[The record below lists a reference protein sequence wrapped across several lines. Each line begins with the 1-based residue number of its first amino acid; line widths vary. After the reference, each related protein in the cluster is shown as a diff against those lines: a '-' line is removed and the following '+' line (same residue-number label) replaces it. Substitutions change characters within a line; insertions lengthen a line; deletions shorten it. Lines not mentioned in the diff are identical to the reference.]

1 MFLCKPL
8 AETRA
13 QTFPLLPKKA
23 YYWKDHLDA
32 LFYAQFS
39 QHMQKSEKGS
49 LSAVYEFVQ
58 VLIFKTYHEVKK
70 EILLKLPN
78 SGLACQEILTTIS
91 STVVM

>member
-1 MFLCKPL
+1 MFMCKPL
-8 AETRA
+8 TETRA

-49 LSAVYEFVQ
+49 LLVVYEFV
-58 VLIFKTYHEVKK
+58 
-70 EILLKLPN
+70 
-78 SGLACQEILTTIS
+78 
-91 STVVM
+91 